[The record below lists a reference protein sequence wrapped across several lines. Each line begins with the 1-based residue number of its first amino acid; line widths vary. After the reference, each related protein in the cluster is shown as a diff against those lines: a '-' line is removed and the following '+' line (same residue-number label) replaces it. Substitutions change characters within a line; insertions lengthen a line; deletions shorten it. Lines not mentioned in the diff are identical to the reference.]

1 MTLTCCCWVGTR
13 CSEGHSSRRA
23 AGHQAGWTQSSAA
36 PECNLKLSA
45 AATNRAATRK
55 INEAWNKLNL
65 FAELEKSIAIRAK
78 VQGQLSSATVFNFA
92 RHFKLRSY
100 GISSNSCSCV
110 RMNAQSSA
118 ITGARD
124 AKFGRKVLQYRG

>member
-1 MTLTCCCWVGTR
+1 MLLLGRHEEERRTLQQDTR
-13 CSEGHSSRRA
+13 QA
-23 AGHQAGWTQSSAA
+23 AGWTQSSAA
-36 PECNLKLSA
+36 AECNLKLSA

-65 FAELEKSIAIRAK
+65 FAEHEKSIAIRAK

-118 ITGARD
+118 ITCARV